1 MSYIKAPFKI
11 FSFAFKSI
19 TATIITLL
27 FVGSLMLN
35 ISMMAWSAGAIAIG
49 TAFTALTGI
58 TSVVTGMK
66 DTNDILKDKNKKLA
80 AKNAKLSSNK
90 KAVGEITER
99 IAKRTSRGALRNLSS
114 IPTEAVPI
122 AGIAVVVGVTT
133 WELIDACETM
143 KDMNELNDLIGND
156 VPVEEETV
164 CGIEPPSSEEV
175 YKTVVSSPGAAWNSM
190 GQWEVNVPSWSEV
203 GEGTKSVWGSTVRG
217 AASGWKFILGNE

>member
-1 MSYIKAPFKI
+1 MSYITAPFKI
-11 FSFAFKSI
+11 FGFAFKSI
-19 TATIITLL
+19 TATIITLV
-27 FVGSLMLN
+27 FIGSLMLN

-58 TSVVTGMK
+58 TSVITGMK
-66 DTNDILKDKNKKLA
+66 DTNDILRDKNKKLA
-80 AKNAKLSSNK
+80 AKNVKLSSNK
-90 KAVGEITER
+90 KAVGEVTER

-114 IPTEAVPI
+114 IPAEAVPI

-143 KDMNELNDLIGND
+143 KDMNKLNDLMGND
-156 VPVEEETV
+156 VPVEEQTV

-175 YKTVVSSPGAAWNSM
+175 YKTVVSSPGAAWDSM
-190 GQWEVNVPSWSEV
+190 SQWEVNVPSWSEV